1 MSDRECTFC
10 AIVEG
15 RAPAEVV
22 FEDGETLAFM
32 DINPAN
38 PGHTLVIPKQH
49 VRDIYELDGE
59 TAAAVMR
66 VTVRVARAIK
76 RALQPD
82 GMNLVQSNE
91 RAGGQDI
98 FHFHVHIVPRWYG
111 DGLRLARPP
120 EVRRTM
126 PIGEAAARIRGE
138 VSKECMEEEFAEA
151 KGEVKSCE

>member
-1 MSDRECTFC
+1 MDCIFC
-10 AIVEG
+10 AIAEG

-38 PGHTLVIPKQH
+38 PGHTLIIPKRH
-49 VRDIYELDGE
+49 MRDIYELGGE

-66 VTVRVARAIK
+66 TTVKVARAVK
-76 RALQPD
+76 MALQPD

-91 RAGGQDI
+91 RAAGQEV
-98 FHFHVHIVPRWYG
+98 FHFHMHIIPRWYG
-111 DGLRLARPP
+111 DGLRLARSP

-126 PIGEAAARIRGE
+126 AIKEAAASIRRE
-138 VSKECMEEEFAEA
+138 MAKE
-151 KGEVKSCE
+151 

>member
-1 MSDRECTFC
+1 MSSEGCIFC
-10 AIVEG
+10 AIIEG

-22 FEDGETLAFM
+22 FEDEETLAFM

-38 PGHTLVIPKQH
+38 PGHTLVIPKRH
-49 VRDIYELDGE
+49 VRNIYDLDE
-59 TAAAVMR
+59 QTAAAVMR
-66 VTVRVARAIK
+66 TAVRVAQAIR

-98 FHFHVHIVPRWYG
+98 FHFHMHLIPRWYG

-120 EVRRTM
+120 EIRRTM
-126 PIGEAAARIRGE
+126 PIKEAAAKISRE
-138 VSKECMEEEFAEA
+138 VVEKC
-151 KGEVKSCE
+151 G

>member
-1 MSDRECTFC
+1 MSYRHCIFC
-10 AIVEG
+10 DIVES
-15 RAPAEVV
+15 RAPAAMV

-49 VRDIYELDGE
+49 VRNIYELDEE

-66 VTVRVARAIK
+66 TTVRVARAIK

-91 RAGGQDI
+91 RAGGQDV
-98 FHFHVHIVPRWYG
+98 FHFHMHIIPRWHG

-126 PIGEAAARIRGE
+126 AIKEAAAKIRRE
-138 VSKECMEEEFAEA
+138 VAKE
-151 KGEVKSCE
+151 

>member
-1 MSDRECTFC
+1 MDDRGCIFC

-15 RAPAEVV
+15 QAPAEVV
-22 FEDGETLAFM
+22 FDDEETLAFM

-38 PGHTLVIPKQH
+38 PGHTLVIPKGHIQ
-49 VRDIYELDGE
+49 DIYGMDEE

-66 VTVRVARAIK
+66 TAVRVARAIK

-82 GMNLVQSNE
+82 GMNLIQSNE

-98 FHFHVHIVPRWYG
+98 FHFHIHVIPRWYG

-126 PIGEAAARIRGE
+126 PIKEAAARVSRE
-138 VSKECMEEEFAEA
+138 VSKGGEE
-151 KGEVKSCE
+151 GSVNGG

>member
-1 MSDRECTFC
+1 MSHRDCIFC
-10 AIVEG
+10 DIVES
-15 RAPAEVV
+15 RAPADVV

-49 VRDIYELDGE
+49 VRNIYELDGE

-66 VTVRVARAIK
+66 TTVKVARAIK
-76 RALQPD
+76 SALQPD

-91 RAGGQDI
+91 RAGGQDV
-98 FHFHVHIVPRWYG
+98 FHFHMHIIPRWYD

-126 PIGEAAARIRGE
+126 PIGEAAARIRRE
-138 VSKECMEEEFAEA
+138 VSKDA
-151 KGEVKSCE
+151 S

>member
-1 MSDRECTFC
+1 MDCVFC
-10 AIVEG
+10 AIAEG
-15 RAPAEVV
+15 KTPAEVV

-49 VRDIYELDGE
+49 IRDIYELDE
-59 TAAAVMR
+59 QTAAAVMR
-66 VTVRVARAIK
+66 TTVHVARAIRK
-76 RALQPD
+76 ALQPD

-91 RAGGQDI
+91 RAGGQVI
-98 FHFHVHIVPRWYG
+98 FHFHMHIIPRWHG

-126 PIGEAAARIRGE
+126 PLKEAAARIRRE
-138 VSKECMEEEFAEA
+138 MAE
-151 KGEVKSCE
+151 K

>member
-1 MSDRECTFC
+1 
-10 AIVEG
+10 
-15 RAPAEVV
+15 
-22 FEDGETLAFM
+22 M

-38 PGHTLVIPKQH
+38 PGHTLVIPKRH
-49 VRDIYELDGE
+49 VRNVYDLDEE

-66 VTVRVARAIK
+66 TTVRVARAIK

-91 RAGGQDI
+91 RAGGQDV
-98 FHFHVHIVPRWYG
+98 FHFHIHVIPRWYD

-126 PIGEAAARIRGE
+126 PIEEAADRISRE
-138 VSKECMEEEFAEA
+138 VVRE
-151 KGEVKSCE
+151 GT

>member
-1 MSDRECTFC
+1 MSSEGCIFC
-10 AIVEG
+10 AIIEG

-38 PGHTLVIPKQH
+38 AGHTLVITKRH
-49 VRDIYELDGE
+49 VRNIYDLDE
-59 TAAAVMR
+59 QIAAAVMR
-66 VTVRVARAIK
+66 TTVRVAGAIR

-98 FHFHVHIVPRWYG
+98 FHFHMHLIPRWYG

-120 EVRRTM
+120 EIRKTT
-126 PIGEAAARIRGE
+126 PIKEAADRIRHE
-138 VSKECMEEEFAEA
+138 MA
-151 KGEVKSCE
+151 K

>member
-1 MSDRECTFC
+1 MCIFC
-10 AIVEG
+10 DIVES
-15 RAPAEVV
+15 RASADVV
-22 FEDGETLAFM
+22 CEDGETLAFM

-38 PGHTLVIPKQH
+38 PGHTLVIPKRH
-49 VRDIYELDGE
+49 VRNIYGLDEE

-66 VTVRVARAIK
+66 TSVRVAKAIK
-76 RALQPD
+76 RALQSD

-98 FHFHVHIVPRWYG
+98 FHFHIHIVPRWYG

-126 PIGEAAARIRGE
+126 SIKETAARIRGE
-138 VSKECMEEEFAEA
+138 VSKECMEEEFASWTRR
-151 KGEVKSCE
+151 G

>member
-1 MSDRECTFC
+1 MGEMDCIFC
-10 AIVEG
+10 AIGEG
-15 RAPAEVV
+15 KAPAEVV
-22 FEDGETLAFM
+22 FEDEETLAFM

-49 VRDIYELDGE
+49 IRNIYELDEE
-59 TAAAVMR
+59 TATAVMKA
-66 VTVRVARAIK
+66 TVKIAGAIK

-91 RAGGQDI
+91 RAASQEI
-98 FHFHVHIVPRWYG
+98 FHFHIHIIPRWYG

-126 PIGEAAARIRGE
+126 PIKEAAAKIRRE
-138 VSKECMEEEFAEA
+138 VAN
-151 KGEVKSCE
+151 V

>member
-1 MSDRECTFC
+1 MDCIFC
-10 AIVEG
+10 AIAEG
-15 RAPAEVV
+15 RAPADVV

-38 PGHTLVIPKQH
+38 PGHTLIIPKRH

-66 VTVRVARAIK
+66 TTVKVARAVK
-76 RALQPD
+76 KALQPD

-91 RAGGQDI
+91 RAGGQDV
-98 FHFHVHIVPRWYG
+98 FHFHIHVIPRWYG

-126 PIGEAAARIRGE
+126 AIEAAAAKIRRE
-138 VSKECMEEEFAEA
+138 IAKE
-151 KGEVKSCE
+151 

>member
-1 MSDRECTFC
+1 MGSEGCIFC
-10 AIVEG
+10 AIIEG

-22 FEDGETLAFM
+22 FEDEETLAFM

-38 PGHTLVIPKQH
+38 PGHTLVIPKEH
-49 VRDIYELDGE
+49 VRNIYDLDE
-59 TAAAVMR
+59 QTAAAVMR
-66 VTVRVARAIK
+66 TTVRVAQAIR

-98 FHFHVHIVPRWYG
+98 FHFHMHIIPRWHG

-120 EVRRTM
+120 EIRRTM
-126 PIGEAAARIRGE
+126 PIKEAAAKISRE
-138 VSKECMEEEFAEA
+138 VA
-151 KGEVKSCE
+151 KG